1 MNQYFPFMVS
11 AALICFSSSLLAEP
25 LRYTFVSA
33 GYSKLSTELDG
44 HSGDINGDSVSVDF
58 SIAVRPSIAVVAGYR
73 SGKADVLS
81 AGRDAADITSY
92 SLGLVVHLPVNDK
105 TDFILGVS
113 FINGEIDVND
123 SLIGGDNSGGV
134 GLRSMTRGENAD
146 GGMTIMGF
154 RSMMT
159 DKLEFNG
166 YLRKRSLEQASYIG
180 LSLGSAY
187 YVADS
192 VSVDIGFSF
201 DSDLR
206 LLAFGVTKYF

>member
-1 MNQYFPFMVS
+1 MNKYFPLIVS
-11 AALICFSSSLLAEP
+11 AALTCFSSSLLAEA
-25 LRYTFVSA
+25 LGYTFVSA

-44 HSGDINGDSVSVDF
+44 YSGDINGDSVSLDF
-58 SIAVRPSIAVVAGYR
+58 SIAVRPSIAIVAGYR
-73 SGKADVLS
+73 SAKVDVLP
-81 AGRDAADITSY
+81 AGRDAADISSY
-92 SLGLVVHLPVNDK
+92 SFGLDVHLPVNDK

-113 FINGEIDVND
+113 FINGEIDVNN
-123 SLIGGDNSGGV
+123 SLIG
-134 GLRSMTRGENAD
+134 GENAD

-166 YLRKRSLEQASYIG
+166 YVRRRSLEQASYIG

-192 VSVDIGFSF
+192 VSVDIGFDF

-206 LLAFGVTKYF
+206 LLAFAVTKYF